1 MEISDKHRS
10 DLQQSLLIL
19 TLTIQ
24 MCNLDAYR
32 KLHKFKD
39 KEELINYFN
48 TISNTQQK
56 KDDSSYDDPIEY
68 NINNIMM
75 KLHNTIQKIT
85 DKKSDDGSDNIIKQL
100 LEELKLSSITS
111 NSDKSNSKIIED
123 VFTTIIDEKEATFS
137 TQIAAMLHI
146 INELLKNESA
156 ERINDLVDNK
166 LSPKLLKFKNEKDNS
181 YFRQS
186 LETNIKC
193 SDKKLYLGTSTNIKT
208 KSSFLKN
215 LVNSLGNKHK
225 VSLKN
230 GEEIL
235 FTS

>member
-156 ERINDLVDNK
+156 ERINDLVANK

>member
-1 MEISDKHRS
+1 
-10 DLQQSLLIL
+10 
-19 TLTIQ
+19 

-156 ERINDLVDNK
+156 ERINDLVANK

>member
-1 MEISDKHRS
+1 
-10 DLQQSLLIL
+10 
-19 TLTIQ
+19 
-24 MCNLDAYR
+24 
-32 KLHKFKD
+32 
-39 KEELINYFN
+39 
-48 TISNTQQK
+48 
-56 KDDSSYDDPIEY
+56 
-68 NINNIMM
+68 MM

>member
-1 MEISDKHRS
+1 M
-10 DLQQSLLIL
+10 L
-19 TLTIQ
+19 
-24 MCNLDAYR
+24 
-32 KLHKFKD
+32 
-39 KEELINYFN
+39 
-48 TISNTQQK
+48 
-56 KDDSSYDDPIEY
+56 
-68 NINNIMM
+68 

-85 DKKSDDGSDNIIKQL
+85 DKNSDDYIDNIIKQL
-100 LEELKLSSITS
+100 LEEIRLSSITS

-137 TQIAAMLHI
+137 TQIAAMVHI
-146 INELLKNESA
+146 INELLKNASA
-156 ERINDLVDNK
+156 EKINDLVDSK
-166 LSPKLLKFKNEKDNS
+166 LSPKLLKFENEKDNS

-193 SDKKLYLGTSTNIKT
+193 GDKKLYLGTSTNIKT

-215 LVNSLGNKHK
+215 LVNSLGNIHK